1 MTRLLSAPVVLGV
14 LIVFSQ
20 TLPVGSVPNQI
31 FEVISTADTTDGS
44 CTSGS
49 CTLREAIEA
58 ANASP
63 GLDEIRFN
71 IPPDDPGHV
80 FYQNNSLA
88 GFLSGIVTVTTVAD
102 DANLPNPDPDYPHS
116 WFRISPSSPL
126 PAITDPVIIDGYTQ
140 GSSTPA
146 VTGDDALPNS
156 GSILQGLNTVIKIEL
171 FGANAGFVANGL
183 LLGTGS
189 NGSTIRGLAIQDFR
203 GNDSS
208 PGHGIFVAS
217 NECHIEGNFIGPGP
231 DGITRSL
238 NTHGIQVVGASNT
251 IGGLT
256 HASRNLISGNNRTGL
271 LINGGTGGNLV
282 QGNIIGLTRTGLK
295 GQGNFRDGLLI
306 LSSPDNRV
314 GGTHPN
320 ARNIVSNNGY
330 GGIAVVLAAAA
341 RNIVQGNYIGT
352 DVTGNAA
359 IGNTFHGIYLYQAPD
374 NILGGTETGSGNL
387 CSGNG
392 YGGITLEQSNA
403 NSIIGNTLG
412 TNPDQTL
419 SLGNGFSGILLVAS
433 SENLIGGSQAASNT
447 IAYNKTGGVVISGN
461 STGNPVRMNS
471 ILSNQ
476 ALGIDL
482 TPVLGGFGVGDGV
495 TSNDLNDTD
504 TGPNNLQN
512 YPVLSNVDLN
522 GTLNVTYSIN
532 SVSPNSA
539 FPLTVDFYLAD
550 TSGEEGKTYLGSDS
564 YNSGDGQK
572 PIALS
577 PETVINPGN
586 RVVATATDANG
597 NTSEFSASVL
607 VGGEVVPTVLTV
619 NSTGDAPD
627 LNLLDGA
634 CDTGNQVEGQPE
646 CTLCAALA
654 QANVMPDISP
664 SNPVQIRFAVPTSA
678 AGHLYYKDDAVAGQV
693 TAASASTTTAANDS
707 LIADIDPDWPHSWYS
722 IKPDS
727 ALPQVTQPVVIDG
740 YSQTGSLVNTNST
753 GSGLNTR
760 LRIEVTG
767 VNAGRVDEGL
777 IKISATGSTIKGLAI
792 NRADGPK
799 IRIDTLGNNRIEGN
813 FIGPDVSGTLAYPT
827 PGGPI
832 RIISRP
838 GVLLLS
844 QGNRVGGL
852 TPSDRNLIAGN
863 RHLTGTGITIEANS
877 NQVQGN
883 LIGTDRTG
891 TESLSNSIYG
901 ISIVGSE
908 GNLVGG
914 NTTSSV
920 NVIADG
926 VIIGGQLSNAD
937 RNGIL
942 GNIIGAGIDG
952 KQLPSEEINIASGVF
967 ISGDNNTVFGNT
979 IAFRGGVTVS
989 EGVGNII
996 SRNSISSTLT
1006 LGINLTSDKELKV
1019 VNLPQDELDGDT
1031 GANGLQNFPYITGV
1045 SQTSGGTTVN
1055 GILHSTPNSNY
1066 RLEFFASRERDPTA
1080 FGEGE
1085 HYLGS
1090 LDITTNSLG
1099 ENVYTANLPIIPAG
1113 FQYVS
1118 ATATDITVRA
1128 PANTPANNTSEF
1140 SGAFP
1145 LAGCGLTVTNTTD
1158 SGPGP
1163 LREALHCANTQPGVD
1178 TIAFAIPG
1186 AGPHVIQPETQLPE
1200 VVDPVIIDG
1209 YTQGDSTPGNT
1220 TDDAVENTSPLGLGA
1235 NTVLKVQLDGTKAPE
1250 LTCGLIL
1257 LSGGSTVRGLSITG
1271 FDDIGVLAQTYGG
1284 NTFSG
1289 NFIGVTPDGN
1299 PEPNYSGIYIDQCPD
1314 NVVGGLSPADRN
1326 VISDN
1331 YSSGVEIDGGKSGI
1345 TATGSLITGN
1355 LLGAGPDL
1363 QPIGNQVGVYAGCTD
1378 AVIVENLIAFNRET
1392 GVIVPSETISRP
1404 PGSEITILRN
1414 SIYSNEGIGIDLDED
1429 GVTVNDGG
1437 NPPDQDEGGN
1447 GLQNYP
1453 VLTSRTDS
1461 PTTVVNGTL
1470 SSTPNTAFRIEFFA
1484 NTFKD
1489 PTGFGEGE
1497 VYLGSVN
1504 VTTDVNGNSPIVFNV
1519 QQAVPESQSIC
1530 ATATRRDDQGEPVE
1544 TSEFSIGIGGNACST
1559 VVTQTGDGGAGSL
1572 RDALIC
1578 SNLTP
1583 GLDTISFNIPG
1594 AGPHTIRPQSPLPE
1608 ITDPVVIDGYTQGTG
1623 TPDPSDDAYPNT
1635 SSTGFNGRILIELN
1649 GGDLEP
1655 GEDGLDIQAG
1665 GCTVRGLAVNG
1676 FLGYVDSGSDYVFG
1690 GGGIVLYEHGG
1701 NVIEGNLLGTDIQ
1714 GKVSG
1719 ANSFGVSVFYMKDE
1733 VPNRIG
1739 GTTPQARNV
1748 ISGNDYSGVLI
1759 QENDDGGT
1767 AVEGNFIGTDVTGTE
1782 ILGNGEAGVLIIHCG
1797 NNTIGGESPSNANL
1811 LSGNRYSG
1819 VVFFFKQ
1826 KTAYE
1831 IQGNFIG
1838 TGFTATEAIGNELA
1852 GVIIY
1857 DGVGNSILS
1866 NSIAFNSDL
1875 GIALNDEG
1883 VTPNDVPPASA
1894 PPDLDGGPNNLQ
1906 NYPVLTSAIINDGKL
1921 TIQGMLQSTPNTTFR
1936 IEYFANIASDP
1947 SGNGEGQR
1955 MVGSEIITTNAQ
1967 GVATLQAHV
1976 PAQVS
1981 GGEFLSSTATR
1992 LVGGTQ
1998 PSDTSEFSACIQ
2010 INDGTGPTPTPTE
2023 PPYCPLPYP
2032 DFVQDDIVNSKD
2044 LMRFLKGLSE
2054 SDPSVDL
2061 TGDQVPSAM
2070 DLLHFSLNWQHHPCP
2085 P

>member
-1 MTRLLSAPVVLGV
+1 MIRLLPAPVALS
-14 LIVFSQ
+14 IIFSFSSAFAAD
-20 TLPVGSVPNQI
+20 PVPNQV
-31 FEVISTADTTDGS
+31 FEVISTADTSDGS

-71 IPPDDPGHV
+71 IPADDPGHV
-80 FYQNNSLA
+80 FYENNSLA

-116 WFRISPSSPL
+116 WFRISPTSPL
-126 PAITDPVIIDGYTQ
+126 PAITDPVVIYGYSQ
-140 GSSTPA
+140 GSGTPG
-146 VTGDDALPNS
+146 VTGDNSSPNT
-156 GSILQGLNTVIKIEL
+156 GTIDQGFNTVLKIEL
-171 FGANAGFVANGL
+171 YGTNAGFAAAGLVFVA
-183 LLGTGS
+183 GS
-189 NGSTIRGLAIQDFR
+189 NGSIVRGLAIKDFS
-203 GNDSS
+203 GNDNF
-208 PGHGIFVAS
+208 PGHGIYIAS
-217 NECHIEGNFIGPGP
+217 NDCHIQGNFIGTGP

-238 NTHGIQVVGASNT
+238 NTHGIQVTGASNT

-256 HASRNLISGNNRTGL
+256 PASRNLISGNNRTGL

-282 QGNIIGLTRTGLK
+282 QGNNIGLTRTGLN

-306 LSSPDNRV
+306 LNSPDNLV
-314 GGTHPN
+314 GGTDPN
-320 ARNIVSNNGY
+320 ARNTISNNGY
-330 GGIAVVLAAAA
+330 GGLAIVLAAATG
-341 RNIVQGNYIGT
+341 NIVQGNYIGT
-352 DVTGNAA
+352 NVTGNAP
-359 IGNTFHGIYLYQAPD
+359 IGNIFHGIYLYQAPN
-374 NILGGTETGSGNL
+374 NILGGTETGAGNL

-392 YGGITLEQSNA
+392 YGGITLEQSNG
-403 NSIIGNTLG
+403 NTIIGNTLG
-412 TNPDQTL
+412 TNPDKTL
-419 SLGNGFSGILLVAS
+419 SLGNGFSGILLVDS
-433 SENLIGGSQAASNT
+433 SNNFIGGAQAASNT

-482 TPVLGGFGVGDGV
+482 TPVLGAFGVGDGV
-495 TSNDLNDTD
+495 TANDLNDAD

-512 YPVLSNVDLN
+512 YPTLVSADLN
-522 GTLNVTYSIN
+522 GTLNITYSVN
-532 SVSPNSA
+532 SLSPNSV

-550 TSGEEGKTYLGSDS
+550 NSGEEGKTYLGSDT

-572 PIALS
+572 NLAIP
-577 PETVINPGN
+577 PEVEVNPGN

-597 NTSEFSASVL
+597 NTSEFSSSIL
-607 VGGEVVPTVLTV
+607 VGGEVVPTILTV

-627 LNLLDGA
+627 LNLLDGV
-634 CDTGNQVEGQPE
+634 CDTSNQVEGQPE

-654 QANVMPDISP
+654 QANTMPDITST
-664 SNPVQIRFAVPTSA
+664 NPVQIRFDVPISS
-678 AGHLYYKDDAVAGQV
+678 AGHLYYKNDLVAGQV
-693 TAASASTTTAANDS
+693 TTGNVSTTSAANDS

-740 YSQTGSLVNTNST
+740 YSQTGSLVNTSPT
-753 GSGLNTR
+753 GGGLNTR

-767 VNAGRVDEGL
+767 ENAGRVDEGL
-777 IKISATGSTIKGLAI
+777 FKISATGSTIKGLAI
-792 NRADGPK
+792 NRANGPK
-799 IRIDTLGNNRIEGN
+799 ILIDTLGNNRVEGN
-813 FIGPDVSGTLAYPT
+813 FIGPDVSGTLAFPT

-832 RIISRP
+832 LIIDRP

-852 TPSDRNLIAGN
+852 TPSSRNLIAGN
-863 RHLTGTGITIEANS
+863 RHLTGTGITVDATS
-877 NQVQGN
+877 NLVQGN

-891 TESLSNSIYG
+891 TKSLSNSSYG
-901 ISIVGSE
+901 ISIEGSE

-914 NTTSSV
+914 NTTSSE

-937 RNGIL
+937 NNGIL

-952 KQLPSEEINIASGVF
+952 TQLPSEEINITRGVF

-996 SRNSISSTLT
+996 SRNSISSTLS
-1006 LGINLTSDKELKV
+1006 LGIDLTSDIELKV

-1099 ENVYTANLPIIPAG
+1099 ENNYTANLPMIPSG
-1113 FQYVS
+1113 FEYVS
-1118 ATATDITVRA
+1118 ATATDITVRP
-1128 PANTPANNTSEF
+1128 PATTPANNTSEF

-1145 LAGCGLTVTNTTD
+1145 LAGCSLMVTNTSD
-1158 SGPGP
+1158 SGPGS

-1186 AGPHVIQPETQLPE
+1186 VGPHVIQPETQLPE

-1220 TDDAVENTSPLGLGA
+1220 SDDSLENTSPLASGV
-1235 NTVLKVQLDGTKAPE
+1235 NTVLNVQLDGTKAPE
-1250 LTCGLIL
+1250 FTCGLIL
-1257 LSGGSTVRGLSITG
+1257 ISGGSMVRGLSITG
-1271 FDDIGVLAQTYGG
+1271 FDDIGILAQTYGG

-1289 NFIGVTPDGN
+1289 NFLGITPDGH
-1299 PEPNYSGIYIDQCPD
+1299 PAPNYIGILIDQCLD
-1314 NVVGGLSPADRN
+1314 NTVGGAAPENRN
-1326 VISDN
+1326 VIAGN
-1331 YSSGVEIDGGKSGI
+1331 YSSGVEIDGGKSGVA
-1345 TATGSLITGN
+1345 ATGSQIIGN

-1363 QPIGNQVGVYAGCTD
+1363 QSIGNQVGVYTGCTD
-1378 AVIVENLIAFNRET
+1378 AMIVENLIAFNRET
-1392 GVIVPSETISRP
+1392 GVIIPSETVSRP
-1404 PGSEITILRN
+1404 YGSEIAILRN
-1414 SIYSNEGIGIDLDED
+1414 TVFSNGGIGIDLDED
-1429 GVTVNDGG
+1429 GVTANDGG
-1437 NPPDQDEGGN
+1437 TPPDQDEGGN
-1447 GLQNYP
+1447 GLQNFP

-1461 PTTVVNGTL
+1461 PTTIVNGTL
-1470 SSTPNTAFRIEFFA
+1470 SSTPNTTFRIEFFA
-1484 NTFKD
+1484 NSFKD

-1497 VYLGSVN
+1497 VYLGSIN
-1504 VTTDVNGNSPIVFNV
+1504 VTTDANGSGPIVFNA
-1519 QQAVPESQSIC
+1519 QQVVPESQSIW
-1530 ATATRRDDQGEPVE
+1530 ATATRLDEQGSPVE
-1544 TSEFSIGIGGNACST
+1544 TSEFSAGIGGTACST
-1559 VVTQTGDGGAGSL
+1559 VVTQTGDGGTGSL
-1572 RDALIC
+1572 REALIC
-1578 SNLTP
+1578 ANLSP
-1583 GLDTISFNIPG
+1583 GLDTIGFNIPG
-1594 AGPHTIRPQSPLPE
+1594 AGPHTIKPQTALPE
-1608 ITDPVVIDGYTQGTG
+1608 ITNPVVIDGYTQGSG

-1635 SSTGFNGRILIELN
+1635 SSTGFNGRILIEVN

-1655 GEDGLDIQAG
+1655 GVDGLDIQAG

-1676 FLGYVDSGSDYVFG
+1676 FLGYVDPGGENVFG

-1701 NVIEGNLLGTDIQ
+1701 NLIEGNLLGTDP
-1714 GKVSG
+1714 SG
-1719 ANSFGVSVFYMKDE
+1719 DQARPNSFGVSVAYMEDE

-1739 GTTPQARNV
+1739 GTTPQSRNV

-1759 QENDDGGT
+1759 QENEGGGT
-1767 AVEGNFIGTDVTGTE
+1767 TVRGNFIGTDITGLE
-1782 ILGNGEAGVLIIHCG
+1782 SLGNGEDGILIILCG
-1797 NNTIGGESPSNANL
+1797 NNTIGGGESGAANL
-1811 LSGNRYSG
+1811 LCGNGYSG
-1819 VVFFFKQ
+1819 V
-1826 KTAYE
+1826 E
-1831 IQGNFIG
+1831 IWGEGSDDNRIQGNFIG
-1838 TGFTATEAIGNELA
+1838 TDFTSTLNLGNEYT
-1852 GVIIY
+1852 GVIFY
-1857 DGVGNSILS
+1857 DGVSNSILS
-1866 NSIAFNSDL
+1866 NVIAFNAGLGIDL
-1875 GIALNDEG
+1875 GDEG
-1883 VTPNDVPPASA
+1883 VTPNDVPPASN

-1906 NYPVLTSAIINDGKL
+1906 NYPILTSATIKDGKL
-1921 TIQGMLQSTPNTTFR
+1921 TIQGMLQSTPSTPFR
-1936 IEYFANIASDP
+1936 IEYFANVANDP

-1955 MVGSEIITTNAQ
+1955 MVGSELVNTNAQ
-1967 GVATLQAHV
+1967 GVAVLQAQV

-2010 INDGTGPTPTPTE
+2010 IIGGTGPTPTPTE

-2032 DFVQDDIVNSKD
+2032 DFVQDEIVNSKD

-2061 TGDQVPSAM
+2061 TGDQVPSAQ